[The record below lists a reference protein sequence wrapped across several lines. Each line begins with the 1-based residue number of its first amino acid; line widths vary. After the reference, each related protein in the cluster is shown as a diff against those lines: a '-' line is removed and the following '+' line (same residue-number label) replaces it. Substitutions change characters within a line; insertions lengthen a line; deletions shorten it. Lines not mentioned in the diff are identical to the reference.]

1 MDEQDLNKKNALEAI
16 RTQMLQKAA
25 SKTPLD
31 LSNPI
36 DKMVYGHK
44 TVASDEN
51 ERIMRDIEAAADYPT
66 SADLIQAYGEQAG
79 GQMAERLR
87 AEQQGTP
94 FQKERFRNLT
104 ELVLKRKYPKPS
116 Q

>member
-16 RTQMLQKAA
+16 RAQMLQKSA
-25 SKTPLD
+25 SNAPLD

-44 TVASDEN
+44 TVGSDEN
-51 ERIMRDIEAAADYPT
+51 ERIMRDIEAALGKPT
-66 SADLIQAYGEQAG
+66 PEDLAQAYGEQAG

-87 AEQQGTP
+87 AEREGTP
-94 FQKERFRNLT
+94 FQKERFKNLT
-104 ELVLKRKYPKPS
+104 QLVLKRKYPQTS

>member
-16 RTQMLQKAA
+16 RAQMLEKAR

-36 DKMVYGHK
+36 DKIVYGHK
-44 TVASDEN
+44 TVGSDEN
-51 ERIMRDIEAAADYPT
+51 ERIMRDIEAALDKPT
-66 SADLIQAYGEQAG
+66 PEDLAQAYGEQAG
-79 GQMAERLR
+79 VQMAERLR
-87 AEQQGTP
+87 AEREGTP
-94 FQKERFRNLT
+94 FQKERFKNLT
-104 ELVLKRKYPKPS
+104 ELVLKRKYPKPP